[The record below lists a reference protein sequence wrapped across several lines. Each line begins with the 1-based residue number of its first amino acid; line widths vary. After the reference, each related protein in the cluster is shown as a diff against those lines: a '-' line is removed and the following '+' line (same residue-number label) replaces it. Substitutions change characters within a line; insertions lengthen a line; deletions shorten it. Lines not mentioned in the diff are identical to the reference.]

1 MGTFTVRSK
10 SNEEWIKET
19 KPKRSCAVSM
29 LLVLNSLKSP
39 KGHCNP
45 CTACNILKEIT
56 RFLRYMCTCT
66 SNRHYKVCTATEPR

>member
-29 LLVLNSLKSP
+29 LLVLNLLKSP
-39 KGHCNP
+39 K
-45 CTACNILKEIT
+45 
-56 RFLRYMCTCT
+56 
-66 SNRHYKVCTATEPR
+66 